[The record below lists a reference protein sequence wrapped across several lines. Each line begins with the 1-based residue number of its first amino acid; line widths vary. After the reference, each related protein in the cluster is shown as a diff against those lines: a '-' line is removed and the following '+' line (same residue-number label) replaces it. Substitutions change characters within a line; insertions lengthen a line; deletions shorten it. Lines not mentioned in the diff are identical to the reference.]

1 MAKRLGDFIR
11 CTNIIEEEIKPMGE
25 GEHAEESLVD
35 FTVIL
40 GKDFD
45 GRYVR

>member
-1 MAKRLGDFIR
+1 MLLNKPKI
-11 CTNIIEEEIKPMGE
+11 TEEIKE
-25 GEHAEESLVD
+25 DDDLEADSLVD